1 MISIE
6 RTDCK
11 IKLRRERLI
20 TFASISSC
28 FSFEK
33 EHRLLLPLK
42 TVLTKFRVSVES
54 EVQKRPEESLWRGEM
69 SMFLS
74 GVAILFRGF
83 YSPVLYFPISNSK
96 VYAHNKIPQ
105 IHPGSINC
113 KVWRS
118 KHIWTG
124 LGYCQ
129 RPSTRAISPKEER
142 AFLLHCHTK
151 REVMIYL
158 NKEDPIVA
166 CFTVTVL
173 NFLDQFWS
181 DSQALITN
189 PI

>member
-1 MISIE
+1 M
-6 RTDCK
+6 
-11 IKLRRERLI
+11 I

-54 EVQKRPEESLWRGEM
+54 EVQKRPKESLCKGRNVDVPFW
-69 SMFLS
+69 
-74 GVAILFRGF
+74 GF

-142 AFLLHCHTK
+142 AFLLQCHTK

-173 NFLDQFWS
+173 NFLDQLWS